1 MRGAAFLSGLSDAIV
16 LDIGGTTTDGGV
28 LAGGSQAR
36 DGVSSMV
43 ATAVRLLRDGTLD
56 PAFGVEGK
64 QTYELGL
71 SDEGSQLFTGVALQ
85 GGRLVFGGVARRGA
99 SGGKDLF
106 VARTFRETIFAAG
119 FE

>member
-1 MRGAAFLSGLSDAIV
+1 
-16 LDIGGTTTDGGV
+16 
-28 LAGGSQAR
+28 
-36 DGVSSMV
+36 MV
-43 ATAVRLLRDGTLD
+43 ATAVRLLGDGLPD